1 MQPEDEM
8 ALKCIWVV
16 VFLFIFYVFFIYI
29 FYIKMK
35 TIEDHYRRSERESIC
50 CSVTIFWTNLCRQNE
65 SNEHV
70 FEMFCVYSVKG
81 KKVMEIFGYSVRRQL

>member
-35 TIEDHYRRSERESIC
+35 TIFI
-50 CSVTIFWTNLCRQNE
+50 V
-65 SNEHV
+65 
-70 FEMFCVYSVKG
+70 
-81 KKVMEIFGYSVRRQL
+81 VRKEKAFAGR